1 MRILSFALVLV
12 LRVTLFSYLRVY
24 YELRVVAGQI
34 PVEQKRLSVD
44 GEDEEESFAIIVAKH
59 LVAKE
64 LA

>member
-1 MRILSFALVLV
+1 M
-12 LRVTLFSYLRVY
+12 FSYLRVY
-24 YELRVVAGQI
+24 YELKVAVEQI